1 MEGTIKIQYDLQG
14 KISSGFTNY
23 KKSPKAR
30 VTLAY
35 LETRLDQLE
44 KHWTQFE
51 ANHYNIVSKAENSDV
66 PYLKE
71 NIYDSVEEIYMS
83 YKIDLKEALSI
94 YKQIGHPSTSSNI
107 SKEADHA
114 PLKLPKIILPSF
126 SGQYLEW
133 QTFHD
138 LFETLIHKNTTL
150 ADVQKLHYLKC
161 HLTGE
166 AEQLLRH
173 IPVTDANYESC
184 WLLLKKRYSNKRY
197 IANCTLTRLLG
208 QRALSAESSS
218 GIKLILDTTSDC
230 LNALNSLGIDV
241 SSWDIIV
248 IYLIALKLDI
258 ETRKQ
263 WEQRISE
270 YTDNFPTINDFKQ
283 FLESKYRSLE
293 FLEPHKK
300 DNRSKER
307 TVVEKNVF
315 KITTVS
321 CPFCSGN
328 HLLHQCKKF
337 STESYGNRYNFVLKQ
352 RLCFNCF
359 GDNHRVYW
367 SKRSTKCNRC
377 GRRHHSLIH
386 PEGSVSTPPNE
397 VSNPAE
403 SHQSESDE
411 QSSTVVK
418 QVFSNHFMY
427 HVPGHVILATAIVKV
442 FNSKGECFMLR
453 ALLDQG
459 SQASFITEHCAQML
473 GLRKS
478 SVKGVVDGLGGEKS
492 LSIRYSVEFNIQSIS
507 SKSFSCDVQ
516 AYVLKHL
523 SSNLPTR
530 RVEFHDWQE
539 LSNLTLA
546 DKSFWCSE

>member
-23 KKSPKAR
+23 KKSSKVR

-44 KHWTQFE
+44 KQWTQFE

-71 NIYDSVEEIYMS
+71 NIYDRVEEIYMS

-241 SSWDIIV
+241 SS
-248 IYLIALKLDI
+248 YL
-258 ETRKQ
+258 
-263 WEQRISE
+263 
-270 YTDNFPTINDFKQ
+270 
-283 FLESKYRSLE
+283 
-293 FLEPHKK
+293 
-300 DNRSKER
+300 
-307 TVVEKNVF
+307 
-315 KITTVS
+315 
-321 CPFCSGN
+321 
-328 HLLHQCKKF
+328 
-337 STESYGNRYNFVLKQ
+337 
-352 RLCFNCF
+352 
-359 GDNHRVYW
+359 
-367 SKRSTKCNRC
+367 
-377 GRRHHSLIH
+377 
-386 PEGSVSTPPNE
+386 
-397 VSNPAE
+397 
-403 SHQSESDE
+403 
-411 QSSTVVK
+411 
-418 QVFSNHFMY
+418 
-427 HVPGHVILATAIVKV
+427 
-442 FNSKGECFMLR
+442 
-453 ALLDQG
+453 
-459 SQASFITEHCAQML
+459 
-473 GLRKS
+473 LRK
-478 SVKGVVDGLGGEKS
+478 
-492 LSIRYSVEFNIQSIS
+492 
-507 SKSFSCDVQ
+507 
-516 AYVLKHL
+516 H
-523 SSNLPTR
+523 
-530 RVEFHDWQE
+530 H
-539 LSNLTLA
+539 
-546 DKSFWCSE
+546 